1 MIIESNNSKITIS
14 FDEILSICSVE
25 KDFQKIR
32 DFFRIKSNI
41 NEFQIN
47 LENIKKID
55 ACYYQ
60 FLLSLIFTLNNKKIK
75 GEINKSEIFRNIEN
89 LF

>member
-1 MIIESNNSKITIS
+1 MIIENNNSQIIIT

-25 KDFQKIR
+25 KDLQEIK
-32 DFFRIKSNI
+32 DFFLIKSDI

-47 LENIKKID
+47 LKNIKKID
-55 ACYYQ
+55 TSYYQ
-60 FLLSLIFTLNNKKIK
+60 FLISLIFTLNNKKIK